1 MNEHA
6 LGTSAESSTP
16 PLDDAENL
24 RAVDLIERGQQ
35 NSPYCSC
42 GAMNAPVAHGD
53 IIWLECRRR
62 SLSRNRPQGFF
73 TRLSQGIGH
82 TRREIVEVSRPPA
95 LSPENQPS
103 TRAAKA
109 RPHAGR
115 AAASTASYDLAES
128 GMVRYVVAGRLTAMT
143 APVWRDKTGLS
154 RVLVQD
160 SAK

>member
-1 MNEHA
+1 LNEHA

-24 RAVDLIERGQQ
+24 RAVDLIERAQQ
-35 NSPYCSC
+35 KSPYCSC

-62 SLSRNRPQGFF
+62 SLSRNHPQGFLA
-73 TRLSQGIGH
+73 RLSQGIGH
-82 TRREIVEVSRPPA
+82 TRREIVELSRPPA
-95 LSPENQPS
+95 PSAENQSS
-103 TRAAKA
+103 TRTAKA
-109 RPHAGR
+109 HAGR

-128 GMVRYVVAGRLTAMT
+128 GMVRHLVAGRLTAMT

-154 RVLVQD
+154 RVVVQD
-160 SAK
+160 SAE